1 MRFSSFLILLL
12 GVTFL
17 SLLIVLIFILG
28 KCSKEHF
35 TDMDPMII
43 ELHAIASKVH
53 PKAANNITL
62 QQGPK
67 SYTVNKKD
75 VTLCLKDP
83 DGEYYNKNMLVYV
96 LLHEVAH
103 TLCKSVGHT
112 QEFYDINDKLLQRAA
127 DLGYYS
133 FSIPVVKDYI
143 QNCGMG

>member
-1 MRFSSFLILLL
+1 MRFSSFLIIFL

-17 SLLIVLIFILG
+17 SLLIALIVILG
-28 KCSKEHF
+28 KCNKENF
-35 TDMDPMII
+35 TDKDPMIV
-43 ELHAIASKVH
+43 ELHAVLSKIH
-53 PKAANNITL
+53 PKANDITL
-62 QQGPK
+62 KQGPK

-96 LLHEVAH
+96 ALHELAH

-112 QEFYDINDKLLQRAA
+112 QEFYDINDKLLQKAA